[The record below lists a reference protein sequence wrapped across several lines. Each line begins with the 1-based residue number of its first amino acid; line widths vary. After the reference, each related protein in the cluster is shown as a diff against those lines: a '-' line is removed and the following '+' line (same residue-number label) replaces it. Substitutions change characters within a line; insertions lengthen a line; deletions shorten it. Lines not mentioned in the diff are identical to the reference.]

1 MSLKSPPAAVMRA
14 QLRSNLKRWAPR
26 RCPGRVGRLRCGV
39 SHRPVCGP
47 FDCRTNVRLTWLDSG
62 GSSPSGS
69 GMRSKRYVRLRH
81 RQVVFPDAWQDD
93 VDRLADVVSG
103 ANCPDQA
110 LRPGSVV
117 GVVRAGEPE
126 ADAFVEETPPASLLD
141 EFKVRPTDVFFR
153 VRGSSMVE
161 AGIEEGDLVQIR
173 QIRPGTCPQDGEIV
187 LAEVGIDQAIGERSG
202 RITIKRFYKYNNG
215 IRLQPA
221 NSTMSALDY
230 GLSEVAVLG
239 IVVNVIRQFTPT

>member
-1 MSLKSPPAAVMRA
+1 
-14 QLRSNLKRWAPR
+14 
-26 RCPGRVGRLRCGV
+26 
-39 SHRPVCGP
+39 
-47 FDCRTNVRLTWLDSG
+47 
-62 GSSPSGS
+62 
-69 GMRSKRYVRLRH
+69 MRSKRYVRLRQ
-81 RQVVFPDAWQDD
+81 RQVVFQDAWQDD
-93 VDRLADVVSG
+93 IDNQVDVENG
-103 ANCPDQA
+103 ASRPDQA

-117 GVVRAGEPE
+117 GVVRAGDPE
-126 ADAFVEETPPASLLD
+126 ADAFVEETPSASLLD
-141 EFKVRPTDVFFR
+141 EFNVKSADVFFR

-173 QIRPGTCPQDGEIV
+173 RVRPGTCPQDGEIV

-202 RITIKRFYKYNNG
+202 RFTIKRFYKNDNG

-221 NSTMSALDY
+221 NSAMSPLDY